1 MATPNENE
9 MSVEMQKAAVQVAVN
24 QGKTH
29 DAILKEHPHLAK
41 GVAAL
46 KKESEKPA
54 KPRRTGAVLR
64 RTSGIRPRL

>member
-24 QGKTH
+24 QGKSLDT
-29 DAILKEHPHLAK
+29 ILNEYPHLAA

-46 KKESEKPA
+46 KEQSEKPA
-54 KPRRTGAVLR
+54 KPRRVGATAQR
-64 RTSGIRPRL
+64 SSGIQPRL